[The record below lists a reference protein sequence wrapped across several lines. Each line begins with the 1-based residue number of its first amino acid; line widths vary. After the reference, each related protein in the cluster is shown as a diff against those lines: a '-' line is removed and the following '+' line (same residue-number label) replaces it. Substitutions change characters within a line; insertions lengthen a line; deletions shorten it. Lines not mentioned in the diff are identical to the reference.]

1 MPLGVESISSIGR
14 VWFCLFGVV
23 LSNVS
28 MALLVYFSN
37 SSSYFDF
44 FRALVVGGLEMETQL
59 YSSCFAS
66 HWFSRCGLALN
77 LYVHLCL
84 NVCISIFVQNG
95 PVLHEKGRK
104 FGMHSL
110 FIS

>member
-1 MPLGVESISSIGR
+1 MLLGVESISSIGR

-44 FRALVVGGLEMETQL
+44 FRALVVGGLEMETN
-59 YSSCFAS
+59 SIHHAS
-66 HWFSRCGLALN
+66 QVIGFQGVGWH
-77 LYVHLCL
+77 
-84 NVCISIFVQNG
+84 
-95 PVLHEKGRK
+95 
-104 FGMHSL
+104 
-110 FIS
+110 